1 MSNPRYNNQTA
12 NTRACRGSGSP
23 KSGEKS
29 MTKKYKGFSKLPE
42 AVQVK
47 IDKKQAKKV

>member
-12 NTRACRGSGSP
+12 NTRVGRGSGSP

-29 MTKKYKGFSKLPE
+29 MQKKYTGFSKLHE

-47 IDKKQAKKV
+47 IDKKLAKKV